1 MTSCAVGSLDRS
13 LAAIDTLHISN
24 FDSQGSL
31 APEKAEIEAE
41 VVGTISTKEALW
53 RVKQQREALKTR

>member
-1 MTSCAVGSLDRS
+1 MN
-13 LAAIDTLHISN
+13 INN

-31 APEKAEIEAE
+31 APEKAEIAAE
-41 VVGTISTKEALW
+41 VVGTLSSKEALW